1 MTDTTQAP
9 RRAFLAV
16 FLVSAALLVFQ
27 VSFTRLLSYKLYY
40 HYVFL
45 SISLSLLGLGAAGT
59 YVAVRARPINL
70 DRSLFRWL
78 LALSCSI
85 PAVLLLMASPPF
97 LLSHA
102 PDRVKLIGGNAQ
114 MYLSYCSLMMV
125 WLNFA
130 GGVVLARIFSIYHA
144 QMGRLYARD
153 LVGAGVGCLLCLG
166 LMKYATPPRA
176 FAAPTVLTLAA
187 AWAYVRP
194 AYANGRRPYTAH
206 ALAIAALGMLLVV
219 LFGRDD
225 LRNFENF
232 RSAGIPLPLLRY
244 EWNHL
249 IRTDNTGF
257 RFVLDGE
264 ASTDIIVWDENER
277 NRPMSEPAYTIAK
290 PEPTVG
296 IIGFGG
302 GLQLAE
308 ARRAQASKILAVDIN
323 PTIANWVLNTDRELN
338 GHLFDAPNIQVVVGE
353 GRHTIRSSDER
364 FDVLVMHAIDTYTA
378 TASGAYALT
387 ENFLYTKEAC
397 FDYYNSLSDDGVMT
411 ISRWLFNPP
420 REDMRLFVTAL
431 QALEELGVEEPA
443 KHLAML
449 APIPDYRALGEQRVW
464 GYLLMT
470 RGPIGPPELAT
481 LQAHVQRHNWSILY
495 APGMKCGTPFDA
507 YVDSGDRSAFRAAY
521 SYLISPVTDASPYL
535 FQFYNPLHKSTYRQ
549 EVDPMAAALYQ
560 SSASSLLLALAMAVG
575 LSVAFILAPLWIKKR
590 RSRSGT
596 PLAIGLP
603 QAIYFACLGVG
614 FMALEVP
621 LAQVLALYL
630 GHPVYGFSVVLVSL
644 LVASGAGSQ
653 LVQRFPVTRPKVCLL
668 IAALI
673 AALAAA
679 LFPLVHGTIHWP
691 DALRFAAAVV
701 LVVACGLPMGFP
713 LALGV
718 RSLGRGDTDS
728 VAWAWAVNGA
738 ASVIGSCLVMIL
750 MVFFSS
756 QACLVLATGC
766 YALAA
771 LTGGH
776 WRYDEGS
783 LP

>member
-1 MTDTTQAP
+1 
-9 RRAFLAV
+9 
-16 FLVSAALLVFQ
+16 
-27 VSFTRLLSYKLYY
+27 
-40 HYVFL
+40 
-45 SISLSLLGLGAAGT
+45 
-59 YVAVRARPINL
+59 
-70 DRSLFRWL
+70 
-78 LALSCSI
+78 
-85 PAVLLLMASPPF
+85 
-97 LLSHA
+97 
-102 PDRVKLIGGNAQ
+102 
-114 MYLSYCSLMMV
+114 
-125 WLNFA
+125 
-130 GGVVLARIFSIYHA
+130 
-144 QMGRLYARD
+144 
-153 LVGAGVGCLLCLG
+153 
-166 LMKYATPPRA
+166 
-176 FAAPTVLTLAA
+176 
-187 AWAYVRP
+187 
-194 AYANGRRPYTAH
+194 
-206 ALAIAALGMLLVV
+206 MLL
-219 LFGRDD
+219 FT
-225 LRNFENF
+225 
-232 RSAGIPLPLLRY
+232 A
-244 EWNHL
+244 
-249 IRTDNTGF
+249 
-257 RFVLDGE
+257 
-264 ASTDIIVWDENER
+264 
-277 NRPMSEPAYTIAK
+277 
-290 PEPTVG
+290 
-296 IIGFGG
+296 GFG
-302 GLQLAE
+302 L
-308 ARRAQASKILAVDIN
+308 
-323 PTIANWVLNTDRELN
+323 
-338 GHLFDAPNIQVVVGE
+338 
-353 GRHTIRSSDER
+353 
-364 FDVLVMHAIDTYTA
+364 
-378 TASGAYALT
+378 
-387 ENFLYTKEAC
+387 
-397 FDYYNSLSDDGVMT
+397 
-411 ISRWLFNPP
+411 PP
-420 REDMRLFVTAL
+420 
-431 QALEELGVEEPA
+431 G
-443 KHLAML
+443 
-449 APIPDYRALGEQRVW
+449 
-464 GYLLMT
+464 
-470 RGPIGPPELAT
+470 GPPELAT